1 VPAFRVV
8 LAAFLLLAS
17 VAVAQIQIDDRPKV
31 LDDTAPITK
40 EELNRRQA
48 EQLLRDARTQFGVG
62 IFRQRHETLIE
73 AVTVL
78 EKALA
83 LDPESLEV
91 RRTLIPLYSTIG
103 RDDNALTLCKHVIE
117 RDPFDLE
124 TAFQYSRLLRADGR
138 PTEAIPIL
146 QKAASGKDAQ
156 ERPERLLFLLSDLF
170 DLAEKK
176 GDFAVAAKAQD
187 AIIRTIHEKR
197 EQLLY
202 GNGFGRDELQASL
215 ARAYE
220 GLGRACVKTKEYDR
234 AVTAFRSARDTL
246 LKCDD
251 HEARH
256 QAVRI
261 NWNLSELAAGQG
273 RWAEALEALDAYL
286 ERSPVEM
293 EPYEKKL
300 ELLHKLGRDRDIV
313 PALRKYAAREEFHLG
328 LQLLL
333 ARELTKDPRT
343 RGEAETMYRAL
354 LAKNIK
360 PDIYRGLFH
369 LFQAAKQMEKVLD
382 LFDETMQVVRAKEDE
397 VKIVDRESA
406 QERARAMLTV
416 LRTDAELVAALLPE
430 AKAELGRD
438 KERQSD
444 TWVLLAN
451 LAARVRQLDTA
462 EKFFR
467 QCLVNLPSTHEAS
480 VYAGLIQ
487 ILMRQR
493 KYADVVT
500 LCEQGL
506 NGPRPAKH
514 TNPAMLESSMASALA
529 EQGQF
534 DRAVAHADKAIQ
546 LSNDDGKV
554 RERCNKA
561 QILGYA
567 GRYAEAVAEC
577 EQTLKEFTGVLQVQA
592 VRYTLSTVY
601 SLHGEHAK
609 SEEQLRLV
617 LEVDPDAPLANNNL
631 GYQMADRNVNLDEA
645 ERLIRRAIEVD
656 RSIRKGAEDDGENAA
671 YLDSLGW
678 VLFRKGKLP
687 EAREW
692 LDKAAALPDGTDDP
706 AVWDHLGDVLA
717 KLDQPNKAKEAWKTA
732 LTLYDA
738 GARRKADERRA
749 QVEKKLKTVE

>member
-1 VPAFRVV
+1 MSTFRLVV
-8 LAAFLLLAS
+8 AASLTISS
-17 VAVAQIQIDDRPKV
+17 VAFAQIQIDDRPKV
-31 LDDTAPITK
+31 LEDTKPITK
-40 EELNRRQA
+40 EELNRRKA
-48 EQLLRDARTQFGVG
+48 EQLLREAQTKFGVG

-73 AVTVL
+73 AVTIL
-78 EKALA
+78 EAALT

-91 RRTLIPLYSTIG
+91 RRALIPLYSTIG
-103 RDDNALTLCKHVIE
+103 RDDNALTLCKHVID

-138 PTEAIPIL
+138 SKEAIPML

-156 ERPERLLFLLSDLF
+156 ARPERLLFLLSDLF
-170 DLAEKK
+170 DLAEKA
-176 GDFAVAAKAQD
+176 GDYAAAAKAQEG
-187 AIIRTIHEKR
+187 IIKTINEKR

-220 GLGRACVKTKEYDR
+220 GLGRACVKTKEFDR
-234 AVTAFRSARDTL
+234 AMAAFRSARDTL
-246 LKCDD
+246 LKCED

-261 NWNLSELAAGQG
+261 NWNLSEVAAGQG

-286 ERSPVEM
+286 ERGPVEV

-300 ELLHKLGRDRDIV
+300 ELLHKLDRDRDII

-333 ARELTKDPRT
+333 ARELTKDVRT
-343 RGEAETMYRAL
+343 RREAEAMYRTL

-369 LFQAAKQMEKVLD
+369 LFQADKQTGKVLD
-382 LFDETMQVVRAKEDE
+382 LFDETMEVVRANESE
-397 VKIVDRESA
+397 VKATDRESA

-416 LRTDAELVAALLPE
+416 LRTDSELVAAMLRDV
-430 AKAELGRD
+430 KAELGGD
-438 KERQSD
+438 KKRKTD
-444 TWVLLAN
+444 TLILLAN
-451 LAARVRQLDTA
+451 LAVRHRQFGIA
-462 EKFFR
+462 ETSFR
-467 QCLVNLPSTHEAS
+467 QCLLNLAPAHEPS
-480 VYAGLIQ
+480 VYGGLIQ

-493 KYADVVT
+493 KYADVVI
-500 LCEQGL
+500 LCEQAL
-506 NGPRPAKH
+506 NGPRPAKN
-514 TNPAMLESSMASALA
+514 TDPVMFESSMAGALA

-534 DRAVAHADKAIQ
+534 DAAIAHVDKAIK
-546 LSNDDGKV
+546 LSNDNGKV
-554 RERCNKA
+554 SARCQKA

-577 EQTLKEFTGVLQVQA
+577 EQTLKEFTGSLQVQE

-609 SEEQLRLV
+609 SEEQLRLI

-631 GYQMADRNVNLDEA
+631 GYQMADRNINLDEA
-645 ERLIRRAIEVD
+645 ERLIRHALEVD
-656 RSIRKGAEDDGENAA
+656 RSTRKGSEDDGENAA

-678 VLFRKGKLP
+678 VLFRKGKHA

-692 LDKAAALPDGTDDP
+692 LEKTTTLADGADDP

-717 KLDQPNKAKEAWKTA
+717 KLEQPAKAKEAWKTA

-738 GARRKADERRA
+738 GIRRKSDDRRA

>member
-1 VPAFRVV
+1 MPSFRIVV
-8 LAAFLLLAS
+8 AAFLVLGP
-17 VAVAQIQIDDRPKV
+17 VALAQIQVDDRPKV
-31 LDDTAPITK
+31 LEDTTPITK
-40 EELNRRQA
+40 EELNRRKA
-48 EQLLRDARTQFGVG
+48 AQLLRDAQAQFGVG

-73 AVTVL
+73 AATIL

-83 LDPESLEV
+83 LDPDSLEI

-103 RDDNALTLCKHVIE
+103 RDDGAITLCKHVID

-124 TAFQYSRLLRADGR
+124 TAFQYARLLRADGR
-138 PTEAIPIL
+138 PTEAVPIL
-146 QKAASGKDAQ
+146 QKAAGGKDAQ
-156 ERPERLLFLLSDLF
+156 ARPERLLFLLSDLF
-170 DLAEKK
+170 DLTEKS
-176 GDFAVAAKAQD
+176 GDYAAAAKAQD
-187 AIIRTIHEKR
+187 AIIRTITEKR

-202 GNGFGRDELQASL
+202 GNGFTRDELQASL

-273 RWAEALEALDAYL
+273 RWAEALETLDAYL
-286 ERSPVEM
+286 EHSPGEL

-333 ARELTKDPRT
+333 ARELTKNAAT

-354 LAKNIK
+354 ATKNTK
-360 PDIYRGLFH
+360 PEIYRGLFR
-369 LFQAAKQMEKVLD
+369 LFVADGRTERVLD
-382 LFDETMQVVRAKEDE
+382 QFDEVMQIVRADE
-397 VKIVDRESA
+397 GKVKAVDREVA

-416 LRTDAELVAALLPE
+416 FRTDAELVVALLNDVQ
-430 AKAELGRD
+430 AELGRD
-438 KERQSD
+438 NERQAD

-451 LAARVRQLDTA
+451 LAARHRKLDTA
-462 EKFFR
+462 EAAFHR
-467 QCLVNLPSTHEAS
+467 CLRNLPPTHEAS
-480 VYAGLIQ
+480 VYVGLIQ
-487 ILMRQR
+487 IQMRQR
-493 KYADVVT
+493 KFADVVA
-500 LCEQGL
+500 LCDQAL
-506 NGPRPAKH
+506 NGPQKARN
-514 TNPAMLESSMASALA
+514 TNPVVFESSMAGALA
-529 EQGQF
+529 EQGKF
-534 DRAVAHADKAIQ
+534 DAAIAHADKAIKF
-546 LSNDDGKV
+546 SNDDGKV
-554 RERCNKA
+554 RERCHKA
-561 QILGYA
+561 QILASA
-567 GRYAEAVAEC
+567 GKFGEAVLEC
-577 EQTLKEFTGVLQVQA
+577 EQTLHEFTNAASVQA
-592 VRYTLSTVY
+592 VRYALSNVY
-601 SLHGEHAK
+601 SLQGDHAK
-609 SEEQLRLV
+609 SEEQLRLI

-631 GYQMADRNVNLDEA
+631 GYQMADRNINLDEA
-645 ERLIRRAIEVD
+645 ERLIRRAIDVE
-656 RSIRKGAEDDGENAA
+656 RSMRKVTEDDGENAA

-678 VLFRKGKLP
+678 VLFRKGKLT

-692 LDKAAALPDGTDDP
+692 LDKAAALPDGADDP

-717 KLDQPNKAKEAWKTA
+717 KLDQTAKAKEAWKTA

-738 GARRKADERRA
+738 GIRRKSDDRRV